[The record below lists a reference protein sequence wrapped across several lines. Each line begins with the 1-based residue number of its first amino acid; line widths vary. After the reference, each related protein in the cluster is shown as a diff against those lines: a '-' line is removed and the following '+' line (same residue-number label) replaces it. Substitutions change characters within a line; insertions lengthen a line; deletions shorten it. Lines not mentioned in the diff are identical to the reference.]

1 MEIGVSVTALT
12 LHNLDLCAHCPG
24 GKKKKK
30 ILLFLGIKLQDYI
43 LLRTR
48 QIVNEDLGILRTYFL
63 DSCYQDTCTCLDVL
77 CEPDLQ

>member
-30 ILLFLGIKLQDYI
+30 SKKLQDYI